1 MRRLN
6 VFREYHGS
14 YELVGSIAD
23 SKSNGPR
30 FSYDSGYLA
39 TPNATAISR
48 SLPLVGESFPLQSTR
63 AFFDGLVPE
72 GPMRE
77 AFERSTRAGRNDFL
91 TVLEAVRNEPI
102 GALVF
107 SHDDDLDNLERAYEP
122 IDIKGLERLAVAP
135 GETAVEYE
143 LSPDSS
149 VDSISLAGNAAI
161 ASGEVSMDVKRPN
174 LRVLMKH
181 RCGEGKGL
189 VVTIDAVQD
198 APLEAMQ
205 LITASGLILDD
216 DQLEIMAHATEGYAY
231 LIQLI

>member
-63 AFFDGLVPE
+63 AFFDGLIPE

-77 AFERSTRAGRNDFL
+77 ALRA
-91 TVLEAVRNEPI
+91 
-102 GALVF
+102 
-107 SHDDDLDNLERAYEP
+107 LDASRE
-122 IDIKGLERLAVAP
+122 ERLLN
-135 GETAVEYE
+135 G
-143 LSPDSS
+143 
-149 VDSISLAGNAAI
+149 
-161 ASGEVSMDVKRPN
+161 SG
-174 LRVLMKH
+174 
-181 RCGEGKGL
+181 
-189 VVTIDAVQD
+189 
-198 APLEAMQ
+198 
-205 LITASGLILDD
+205 SGP
-216 DQLEIMAHATEGYAY
+216 
-231 LIQLI
+231 